1 MRVHGL
7 PLLLAACSFDSNTG
21 SPSGPSSVG
30 DGSSTGA
37 GSIATSGSSDAT
49 TIGSS
54 GGQAFDL
61 PPTDPGSE
69 SSSPAGSSSGDVD
82 CDGDDVIV
90 AKFGPDD
97 LEHPMAAGLARMP
110 IGAYAYSEDANAGL
124 VTFEIDVPCDDAYAL
139 WALVYD
145 EDSEPFVDGGNADSF
160 LVRVDEQPI
169 FEWSYGCTTLYQVDP
184 WSYER
189 VQIASVLDCAA
200 PEPLV
205 FDLAAGRHAIAFRN
219 VEAGDHAGS
228 DPGSVA
234 AIARVALT
242 NAEGY
247 TPDPDLD

>member
-1 MRVHGL
+1 MRVHAL
-7 PLLLAACSFDSNTG
+7 PLLLTACSFDSNTG
-21 SPSGPSSVG
+21 SPSGPSGVG
-30 DGSSTGA
+30 EGSSTGA
-37 GSIATSGSSDAT
+37 TSMATSASSDAS

-61 PPTDPGSE
+61 PPPDPTSE
-69 SSSPAGSSSGDVD
+69 SSSPAGSSSGDID
-82 CDGDDVIV
+82 CDGGGVIV
-90 AKFGPDD
+90 GKFGPDD
-97 LEHPMAAGLARMP
+97 LEQPMLSALAPIP

-124 VTFEIDVPCDDAYAL
+124 VTFEIDVPCDGEYTL

-145 EDSEPFVDGGNADSF
+145 EDTEPFVDGGNADSF
-160 LVRVDEQPI
+160 LVRVDTESI
-169 FEWSYGCTTLYQVDP
+169 LEWSYGCTTLYQVDP

-205 FDLAAGRHAIAFRN
+205 FELLAGPHTIAFRN
-219 VEAGDHAGS
+219 VEPGS
-228 DPGSVA
+228 HEDADPGSVA

-242 NAEGY
+242 NVEGY

>member
-30 DGSSTGA
+30 DGGTTGV
-37 GSIATSGSSDAT
+37 TSVTTSEGSDAS

-61 PPTDPGSE
+61 PPLDPGSE
-69 SSSPAGSSSGDVD
+69 SSSGSSGDID
-82 CDGDDVIV
+82 CDGGGVIV
-90 AKFGPDD
+90 GKFGPED
-97 LEHPMAAGLARMP
+97 LEHPMLAGLAPIP

-124 VTFEIDVPCDDAYAL
+124 VTFEIDVPCNGEYAL

-145 EDSEPFVDGGNADSF
+145 EDTEPFVDGGNADSF
-160 LVRVDEQPI
+160 LVRVDDESI

-205 FDLAAGRHAIAFRN
+205 FELAAGPHTIAFRN
-219 VEAGDHAGS
+219 VEPGDHEDA

-242 NAEGY
+242 NVEGY

>member
-1 MRVHGL
+1 MRVLGL

-30 DGSSTGA
+30 DGSSTGVTSLA
-37 GSIATSGSSDAT
+37 TNVGSDGS

-61 PPTDPGSE
+61 PPVDPGSE
-69 SSSPAGSSSGDVD
+69 SSSPAGSSSGDID
-82 CDGDDVIV
+82 CDGGGVIV
-90 AKFGPDD
+90 GDFGAED
-97 LEHPMAAGLARMP
+97 LEHPMLSARAPMP
-110 IGAYAYSEDANAGL
+110 IGAYAYSEAANAGL
-124 VTFEIDVPCDDAYAL
+124 VTFAIDVPCKGEYAL

-145 EDSEPFVDGGNADSF
+145 EDTEPFVDGGNADSF
-160 LVRVDEQPI
+160 LVRVDTESI

-189 VQIASVLDCAA
+189 VQVASVLDCAA

-205 FDLAAGRHAIAFRN
+205 FELAAGSHTIAFRN
-219 VEAGDHAGS
+219 VEPGEHEDA

-242 NAEGY
+242 NVEGY